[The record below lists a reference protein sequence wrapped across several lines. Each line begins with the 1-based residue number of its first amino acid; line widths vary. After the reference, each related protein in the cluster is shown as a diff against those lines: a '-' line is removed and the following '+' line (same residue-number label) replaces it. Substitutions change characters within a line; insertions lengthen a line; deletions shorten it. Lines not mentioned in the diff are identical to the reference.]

1 VRARSRTAW
10 WVVAVVAAGVAG
22 TLLVGAF
29 LGMGAA
35 DLRGIGDL
43 ILTAGLLT
51 AAAALVAQRLLR
63 GASLRLRFVALPIVA
78 VAVTGANLVLLY
90 TRMAVSHH
98 DTVVVVTLL
107 CYSLA
112 AGLAVAI
119 VLARR
124 SSGAVGRLE
133 VTAEAIGR
141 GDLEARV
148 GRLDAGAELDAL
160 ANTLDDMAAKLAE
173 AQSRERA
180 AESTRRDLI
189 AAVSHDL
196 RTPLASLR
204 AMVEALDE
212 GVVTDPASVE
222 RYVREMRRSTTQL
235 SVLVDD
241 LFEFAQLD
249 AGAIAAETR
258 RVRLDDVVASAVAA
272 VEPSV
277 REKGLRL
284 SMDLGDAADATCS
297 PRLAR
302 VLQNLLVNAVRHT
315 PADGAVS
322 IRATRN
328 EDRLAVAVED
338 TGEGIATEDL
348 ERVFEPFFRAD
359 PSRSGAG
366 AGLGLAL
373 AKRIVETLGGRI
385 SAEPAT
391 PTGARFALEVPLV

>member
-1 VRARSRTAW
+1 MSGRTSTGW
-10 WVVAVVAAGVAG
+10 WVTAVVVAGVAG
-22 TLLVGAF
+22 TLLIGAF

-35 DLRGIGDL
+35 DLRGIGGL
-43 ILTAGLLT
+43 ILTAGVLT

-124 SSGAVGRLE
+124 SSTAVGQLE
-133 VTAEAIGR
+133 ETAEAIGH

-148 GRLDAGAELDAL
+148 GRLNAGAELDAL
-160 ANTLDDMAAKLAE
+160 AGTLDDMATRLAE
-173 AQSRERA
+173 AQARERA

-212 GVVTDPASVE
+212 GIVSDPASVE

-272 VEPSV
+272 VEPSA
-277 REKGLRL
+277 REKGLHL
-284 SMDLGDAADATCS
+284 SMDLGDAADAVCS

-322 IRATRN
+322 IQATRN

-338 TGEGIATEDL
+338 TGEGIAPEDL

-385 SAEPAT
+385 SAEPAD
-391 PTGARFALEVPLV
+391 PAGARFALEVPLV

>member
-1 VRARSRTAW
+1 MSERARTAW
-10 WVVAVVAAGVAG
+10 WVTAVVAAGVAG
-22 TLLVGAF
+22 SLLIGAF

-35 DLRGIGDL
+35 DLRGVGWL
-43 ILTAGLLT
+43 IVTAGLLT
-51 AAAALVAQRLLR
+51 AVAALVAQRLLR
-63 GASLRLRFVALPIVA
+63 GASLRSRFVALPIVA
-78 VAVTGANLVLLY
+78 VAVTAANLVVLY

-98 DTVVVVTLL
+98 DTVVVLTLL

-124 SSGAVGRLE
+124 SGRAVGALE
-133 VTAEAIGR
+133 ETAQAIGE
-141 GDLEARV
+141 GNLQARV
-148 GRLDAGAELDAL
+148 GPLDAGAELDAL
-160 ANTLDDMAAKLAE
+160 GATLDDMAARLAE
-173 AQSRERA
+173 AQTRERV
-180 AESTRRDLI
+180 AEATRRDLI

-212 GVVTDPASVE
+212 GVVSDPGSVE

-258 RVRLDDVVASAVAA
+258 RARLDDVVASAVAA

-277 REKGLRL
+277 RDKGLHL
-284 SMDLGDAADATCS
+284 SMDLGDAGDADCS

-322 IRATRN
+322 IHAARHR
-328 EDRLAVAVED
+328 DRLALAVED
-338 TGEGIATEDL
+338 TGEGIAPEDL
-348 ERVFEPFFRAD
+348 DRVFEPFFRGD
-359 PSRSGAG
+359 PARSGAG
-366 AGLGLAL
+366 TGLGLAL
-373 AKRIVETLGGRI
+373 AKRIVETLGGHI
-385 SAEPAT
+385 SAESSRPG
-391 PTGARFALEVPLV
+391 GARFAVELPLV

>member
-1 VRARSRTAW
+1 MSGRTSTGW
-10 WVVAVVAAGVAG
+10 WVTAVVVAGVAG
-22 TLLVGAF
+22 TLLIGAF

-35 DLRGIGDL
+35 DLRGIGGL
-43 ILTAGLLT
+43 ILTAGVLT

-124 SSGAVGRLE
+124 SSTAVGQLE
-133 VTAEAIGR
+133 ETAEAIGH

-148 GRLDAGAELDAL
+148 GRLNAGAELDAL
-160 ANTLDDMAAKLAE
+160 ASTLDDMATRLAE
-173 AQSRERA
+173 AQARERA

-212 GVVTDPASVE
+212 GVVSDPASVE

-272 VEPSV
+272 VEPSA
-277 REKGLRL
+277 REKGLHL
-284 SMDLGDAADATCS
+284 SMDLGDAADAVCS

-322 IRATRN
+322 IQATRN
-328 EDRLAVAVED
+328 EDRLALAVED
-338 TGEGIATEDL
+338 TGEGIAPEDL

-385 SAEPAT
+385 SAEPAD
-391 PTGARFALEVPLV
+391 PGGARFALEVPLV